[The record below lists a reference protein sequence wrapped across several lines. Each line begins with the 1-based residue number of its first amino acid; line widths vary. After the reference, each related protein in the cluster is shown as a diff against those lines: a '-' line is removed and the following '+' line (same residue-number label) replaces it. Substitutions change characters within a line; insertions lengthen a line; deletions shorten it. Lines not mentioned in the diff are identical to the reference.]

1 MSRFGSQY
9 SVGRV
14 SGTCVATGRELV
26 AGDRV
31 VAALVENEEGALERV
46 DFSAEAWD
54 EGRRPERLF
63 SHWRT
68 VVPEP
73 GERRTPF
80 VDDEVLV
87 DLFDRLGEDER
98 EDRTAF
104 RFVLGLILMR
114 KRLLRFTGKLPGGAG
129 PETWLMRR
137 RGQDPETESI
147 RLVNPGLGDDDVS
160 ELTAQLGEI
169 LQGDLG

>member
-14 SGTCVATGRELV
+14 TAQCAATGRELV
-26 AGDRV
+26 AGERV
-31 VAALVENEEGALERV
+31 VAALVETDEGTLERV
-46 DFSAEAWD
+46 DFGEEAWD
-54 EGRRPERLF
+54 GGARPERLF

-80 VDDEVLV
+80 VDDEVLL
-87 DLFDRLGEDER
+87 DLFHRMGEDDRADRL
-98 EDRTAF
+98 AF

-114 KRLLRFTGKLPGGAG
+114 KRQLRFTGKVPGGTG
-129 PETWLMRR
+129 PETWLMRQ
-137 RGQDPETESI
+137 RGQDPESDSF
-147 RLVNPGLGDDDVS
+147 RLVNPSLGDDDVS

>member
-14 SGTCVATGRELV
+14 TGACAATGRELV
-26 AGDRV
+26 AGERI
-31 VAALVENEEGALERV
+31 VAALVENEEGGLERR
-46 DFSAEAWD
+46 DFAAEAW
-54 EGRRPERLF
+54 EAGERPEGLF

-80 VDDEVLV
+80 VDDEVLLE
-87 DLFDRLGEDER
+87 LFHRLAEDER
-98 EDRTAF
+98 DDRVAF

-114 KRLLRFTGKLPGGAG
+114 KRILRFTGKVPGGAG
-129 PETWLMRR
+129 PETWLMRQ
-137 RGQDPETESI
+137 RGQDPEAESI

-169 LQGDLG
+169 LQGELG